1 MPRLSEL
8 IRKPSIS
15 LEMSHLSTQVPYVFN
30 SVQVAAVPRLE
41 TSKRQVP
48 TLDVVEDKTSWSL
61 AKQVDKELERLAMDG
76 ASDEPLSANALRAIA
91 LHLVQEL
98 QRSDQLVAQVFVA
111 LPLASPLVCNPMNVA
126 VLATKLGMG
135 LRYSSEDL
143 TDLAMLSLVH
153 DIGKLLLPK
162 ALVKKRKR
170 LTSNEMHQLRT
181 HPVIGKKIFKKLDER
196 QWLAEVVA
204 QVYERWDGQGY
215 PKGLKGTA
223 IHEYAQVIGLA
234 NRFETLIN
242 GDGLTAHEAMRQLLT
257 REKTAFRG
265 SLLKTLVQQISL
277 FPVGT
282 IVRLNTGEVGTV
294 EQTNPQH
301 PLRPIL
307 RMTPGGTRAASEVLT
322 LKDLS
327 QDKLVHITEIVNN
340 LNKKH
345 EKETD

>member
-15 LEMSHLSTQVPYVFN
+15 LEMSQLSTQAPYVFN
-30 SVQVAAVPRLE
+30 SNQVAAIPRLE
-41 TSKRQVP
+41 PSKEEVLP
-48 TLDVVEDKTSWSL
+48 LYDVEDETAWSL
-61 AKQVDKELERLAMDG
+61 GEQVDKELASLATVAAGD
-76 ASDEPLSANALRAIA
+76 DPLSANGLRAIA

-98 QRSDQLVAQVFVA
+98 HRSDQLVAQVFVA
-111 LPLASPLVCNPMNVA
+111 HPVSSRLVCNAMNVA

-135 LRYSSEDL
+135 LRYTSEDL
-143 TDLAMLSLVH
+143 MDLAMLALVH
-153 DIGKLLLPK
+153 DIGKQLLPK
-162 ALVKKRKR
+162 ALVNKEQR
-170 LTSNEMHQLRT
+170 LTSKEMDQLRT
-181 HPVIGKKIFKKLDER
+181 HPVIGQKIFKKLDER

-204 QVYERWDGQGY
+204 QAYERWDGQGY

-257 REKTAFRG
+257 QEKTAFRG

-282 IVRLNTGEVGTV
+282 VVRLNTGEVGTV

-307 RMTPGGTRAASEVLT
+307 RMAHEGTRAASEVLT

-340 LNKKH
+340 LNNN
-345 EKETD
+345 T